1 MTTVITKL
9 VDGQQVQI
17 KGTRPYEQ
25 DCTIGTLVGFY
36 KRDNNKFFQDNADE
50 FIARDLARGEKP
62 VWINLNAVVMTSD
75 RAYNQQ
81 RADERDAS
89 VHLAVGDQV
98 EIDGVVYVIEN
109 THNNNFKL
117 VEVK

>member
-9 VDGQQVQI
+9 NDGDQVQI

-25 DCTIGTLVGFY
+25 DCTVGTLVGFY
-36 KRDNNKFFQDNADE
+36 KRDNRFDDADE
-50 FIARDLARGEKP
+50 LIARDIARGEKP
-62 VWINLNAVVMTSD
+62 VWINLNAVTLTND
-75 RAYNQQ
+75 RVYNAEQG
-81 RADERDAS
+81 AKRDAS
-89 VHLAVGDQV
+89 PHLAVGDQV
-98 EIDGVVYVIEN
+98 EIEGVVYTIEN